1 MTDEMDF
8 RLMQTAKGMLERS
21 FDALG
26 FDAKQRRA
34 FCRSAT
40 VDQYLAD
47 VDPNNAPHGLCYH
60 SRAESGPWLRSMMH
74 SLNVIRQQRK
84 RQQYHREQSFL
95 EDIGRASRL
104 WAESALSIAIPSLR
118 ATVQW
123 KKRVE
128 HYVVVSKS
136 SVNKYDQRTII
147 NVPVYWGK
155 MVHQR
160 GLSYVGHKGQN
171 IFILYAKHCKQLDDD
186 QTETYECAG
195 LTYKHFKPKVDKYW
209 VLKWKG
215 HDTDI
220 LAANINLASA
230 KKTLKGKVIKDTIKA
245 LTI

>member
-1 MTDEMDF
+1 
-8 RLMQTAKGMLERS
+8 
-21 FDALG
+21 
-26 FDAKQRRA
+26 
-34 FCRSAT
+34 
-40 VDQYLAD
+40 LA
-47 VDPNNAPHGLCYH
+47 
-60 SRAESGPWLRSMMH
+60 E
-74 SLNVIRQQRK
+74 
-84 RQQYHREQSFL
+84 
-95 EDIGRASRL
+95 IGRASRL
-104 WAESALSIAIPSLR
+104 WAQSALSIAIPSLN

-128 HYVVVSKS
+128 HYVVISRS
-136 SVNKYDQRTII
+136 NNRFDRSIII

-155 MVHQR
+155 MVHRR
-160 GLSYVGHKGQN
+160 GLSYVGHQGQN

-195 LTYKHFKPKVDKYW
+195 LTYKHGKPKVDKYW

-230 KKTLKGKVIKDTIKA
+230 KKTLKRKVIKSTIKA

>member
-74 SLNVIRQQRK
+74 SLNVIRGQRK

-104 WAESALSIAIPSLR
+104 WAESALSIAIPSLS

-171 IFILYAKHCKQLDDD
+171 IFILYAKSRARPQDFV
-186 QTETYECAG
+186 Q
-195 LTYKHFKPKVDKYW
+195 F
-209 VLKWKG
+209 VLVFLHPASSGAQMRVVKNKTPIAPFVG
-215 HDTDI
+215 ARITDRG
-220 LAANINLASA
+220 AR
-230 KKTLKGKVIKDTIKA
+230 T
-245 LTI
+245 